1 MLQQTDDHTLA
12 ASWPSSAAAYERAVQ
27 HSRRVRRMKI
37 LLPIGALLITC
48 TFIGVSVVRAYL
60 PENIQI
66 ESAKIENGKVV
77 MEKPAISGRNSEGI
91 SYSLRASR
99 ALQDIKNPNIIAL
112 ENIAAA
118 VPVNDKIIATVNA
131 LGGVFDRGADY
142 LDLNQPFTL
151 NLSSG
156 IDAKFNSAKLDIKGG
171 TLDTPDPVEINTKG
185 ASIVAN
191 SLQIKDKGRTMLFT
205 GQVRLQIE
213 PSTLQKNDS
222 VETVQP

>member
-1 MLQQTDDHTLA
+1 MLQSTEN
-12 ASWPSSAAAYERAVQ
+12 SALSAGWATGADAYVKAVQ
-27 HSRRVRRMKI
+27 HSRRVRRMKV
-37 LLPIGALLITC
+37 LLPVGALLISC
-48 TFIGVSVVRAYL
+48 AFVGVSVVRAYL

-77 MEKPAISGRNSEGI
+77 MEKPAISGRNSDGV
-91 SYSLRASR
+91 SYSLRAAR

-112 ENIAAA
+112 EDIAAA

-131 LGGVFDRGADY
+131 IGGIFDRGANF

-156 IDAKFNSAKLDIKGG
+156 IDAKFNSAKLDIQGG

-191 SLQIKDKGRTMLFT
+191 SLKIKDKGRTMQFT
-205 GQVRLQIE
+205 GQVRLTIE
-213 PSTLQKNDS
+213 PSSLQKNNS
-222 VETVQP
+222 LEAAQP